1 MYALMIVKWLKQPS
15 TGLRNRARAT
25 RPSSAHSESFG
36 VGTYKG
42 VQTMSFL
49 LEGVRVEQNCA
60 MVRLGNK
67 ELVLRTRVMA
77 ETSTFQ
83 R

>member
-1 MYALMIVKWLKQPS
+1 
-15 TGLRNRARAT
+15 
-25 RPSSAHSESFG
+25 
-36 VGTYKG
+36 
-42 VQTMSFL
+42 MSFL
-49 LEGVRVEQNCA
+49 LEGVRVEQDCA

-67 ELVLRTRVMA
+67 ELVMRTRVMA